1 MYEAFKIGVRISLVN
16 GVSHGLMQMAREFS
30 HVEGTVQRLQRSIRN
45 MSGASK
51 AAFGGTIA
59 IGLGLSIAASLK
71 PAIDAASKWEKAKA
85 NFSLFGMSDK
95 QNQEAFEFA
104 KNMNI
109 AGSSY
114 VENLKKMTEA
124 QGVFRES
131 GLTGSAA
138 LEGAKLAAPTLSKL
152 AVLSKASGKE
162 MSHADEMN
170 FLRAIEETGGLHSA
184 TEFNRRADLYYR
196 MVNSSQGNI
205 KYEDLRAFFARG
217 GVSALNLTDSGL
229 SKLEPIMGSMKGTS
243 AGTALMTAY
252 NRLNGNIKL
261 PNQIVHELINSGLWN
276 GQNVKFNPHGG
287 VANIQSK
294 GLLAGGELLQQD
306 PAEWYE
312 KFVRPMY
319 DKMGLKTQADR
330 DNYNVKLFGRT
341 GGMLYSQVDRN
352 RKTLLDSEHAVAQ
365 QKGINPAYQTL
376 MNTFDGKK
384 QTAAASWEKILTNIG
399 EHVLPIVNRGMDAF
413 NKVLSGVESFTKNNP
428 GMVKAIAVAA
438 ALFAALLVVGG
449 VVAVVGGTLVML
461 GGIIGGALTA
471 GIAAAMVVIPVVA
484 GLLVGFWGD
493 IKSGFTSF
501 ASYVVEI
508 VSGMWAKV
516 KSFLPDFLVGASKP
530 GNAPPA
536 ATPDSAPDS
545 PKAATPADPHVRTAA
560 DSKAGG
566 KQGDVYLD
574 SKKVGQV
581 LSKQMAKDASAPG
594 NSNTFDFTFGQASAG
609 MAY

>member
-1 MYEAFKIGVRISLVN
+1 MYEAFKIGVRISLIN

-30 HVEGTVQRLQRSIRN
+30 HVEGTVQRLQRAIGN
-45 MSGASK
+45 MSGSAK

-59 IGLGLSIAASLK
+59 IGLGVSIAASLK

-85 NFSLFGMSDK
+85 NFSLFGMTDK

-114 VENLKKMTEA
+114 VDNLKKMTEA

-131 GLTGSAA
+131 GLSGSAA
-138 LEGAKLAAPTLSKL
+138 LEGAKLASPMLAKL

-184 TEFNRRADLYYR
+184 SEFNRRADLYYR

-276 GQNVKFNPHGG
+276 GKNVKFNPHGG

-294 GLLAGGELLQQD
+294 GLLAGAEVLQQD
-306 PAEWYE
+306 PAEWFQ

-341 GGMLYSQVDRN
+341 GGMLYSQIDRN
-352 RKTLLDSEHAVAQ
+352 GETLAHSVDAVRK
-365 QKGINPAYQTL
+365 QKGINSAYDTL

-384 QTAAASWEKILTNIG
+384 QAAAASWQKILTNIG

-413 NKVLSGVESFTKNNP
+413 NKILGGVESFTKNNP
-428 GMVKAIAVAA
+428 GLVKAIAVAM

-449 VVAVVGGTLVML
+449 TIAVV
-461 GGIIGGALTA
+461 IGGVTALA
-471 GIAAAMVVIPVVA
+471 GVLGIGSGLAWVIGGLTVAIPVLT
-484 GLLVGFWGD
+484 GLLVGFWDTIKDLWKHRPTWLGGD
-493 IKSGFTSF
+493 GAVNPAPTVGVNGATQADRNYY
-501 ASYVVEI
+501 ASLNGE
-508 VSGMWAKV
+508 SPNV
-516 KSFLPDFLVGASKP
+516 K
-530 GNAPPA
+530 
-536 ATPDSAPDS
+536 
-545 PKAATPADPHVRTAA
+545 TAA
-560 DSKAGG
+560 QAGAAG
-566 KQGDVYLD
+566 KPGDVYLD
-574 SKKVGQV
+574 GKKVGAV
-581 LSKQMAKDASAPG
+581 LDKHLAKGAGSLAS
-594 NSNTFDFTFGQASAG
+594 SNTFDFSMGQVPAG